1 VCVVVVVKK
10 NKTMKIQYQIEHL
23 IDDDLLCCEIE
34 FTEEKAI
41 ETAKEMLDNTGRGDY
56 CLISKLE
63 QEDNGF
69 YSTIEQDYI
78 TITK

>member
-1 VCVVVVVKK
+1 
-10 NKTMKIQYQIEHL
+10 MKQYQIEYMIESDV
-23 IDDDLLCCEIE
+23 IDTEIE

-41 ETAKEMLDNTGRGDY
+41 ETAKKMLDNPHIEGY
-56 CLISKLE
+56 CLISMLE

-78 TITK
+78 TINK

>member
-1 VCVVVVVKK
+1 
-10 NKTMKIQYQIEHL
+10 MEKIQYQIEHL
-23 IDDDLLCCEIE
+23 IEDDVIDTEIE

-41 ETAKEMLDNTGRGDY
+41 ETAKKILDNPSRDGY

-69 YSTIEQDYI
+69 YSITEQDYI
-78 TITK
+78 TINK